1 MQLFFEKI
9 SFLVDKKFNI
19 TTLYKMKNLISIFLG
34 ILILL
39 STSCKQE
46 ETVSAFIYSSK
57 DHKMPPNGR
66 GIATLMQIG
75 YKVGDKWETTNIDLL
90 FSFFGQRE
98 KRHLR
103 QMTTPYLFKGIDGNW
118 HCVWAFGK
126 GRSEFGHSYSEDYT
140 TWRKQNNTTL
150 PSSITFLN
158 PIVKI
163 DGKKYVVK
171 FRSGKDFYQI
181 ETPDLITYSAPKKI
195 TEAQYANEYTNLKIN
210 GKTFEGI
217 FTEIP
222 QSCLDAYLAKEK
234 DANRRNALEKIKP
247 DNIESHLNGVKKL
260 SATLSLTGTLKKI
273 NPKMFGL
280 FYEDVGMACDGV
292 LYPECIQNR
301 DFEFLPTDREGYTST
316 TAWEFPNT
324 KYQVKT
330 DNPISKNNPHYI
342 QLDTTTPATIRNTG
356 WFEGIYLKKGGKY
369 RFSFFAKSKTPT
381 EISAKVFN
389 NKKIA
394 LTGSVKIEGDA
405 WKKYSVELTASD
417 EIENAKFELNV
428 NGGKQVCLDMI
439 SLFPKDTY
447 KGRENGLRK
456 DIVEL
461 FAQLKPNFLRFPG
474 GCIVHADK
482 VANFYRWQ
490 NTIGKLED
498 RKPTKVVWEYHQTF
512 GLGYQEYF
520 ELSEDIGAEPIPVV
534 SAGVACQVRG
544 GECVPMED
552 MPTYIQEV
560 LDLIE
565 WANGDA
571 KTTKW
576 GKVRAENG
584 HPAPFNMKYLGIG
597 NEDEMTKDFE
607 KRYLMIKDAVNKKYP
622 EIIIIGSSGIM
633 AKGQDY
639 DEGHQIVKKS
649 KTPII
654 DEHYYCSPEWY
665 IANQDFYDNHDR
677 NGPKVYLGE
686 FAPQYKSNKKR
697 KSSTYVYNML
707 NVRENNV
714 YSSLSSAIYMMN
726 LERNGDIVSM
736 LSYAPLVCRNCYERQ
751 TFMILADNKGAYP
764 TTEYYMQKLFSHNGG
779 EKYFDSKLKLDTKI
793 FGMAERTFASIIS
806 DENGDTIVKLINILP
821 VPLEISADISSK
833 IDGEKTVKKT
843 VFTGKEYTDTK
854 PTITESQTK
863 LGGKFKET
871 LQPYSFVI
879 LRFLK

>member
-1 MQLFFEKI
+1 M
-9 SFLVDKKFNI
+9 
-19 TTLYKMKNLISIFLG
+19 
-34 ILILL
+34 
-39 STSCKQE
+39 
-46 ETVSAFIYSSK
+46 
-57 DHKMPPNGR
+57 
-66 GIATLMQIG
+66 
-75 YKVGDKWETTNIDLL
+75 
-90 FSFFGQRE
+90 
-98 KRHLR
+98 
-103 QMTTPYLFKGIDGNW
+103 
-118 HCVWAFGK
+118 
-126 GRSEFGHSYSEDYT
+126 
-140 TWRKQNNTTL
+140 
-150 PSSITFLN
+150 
-158 PIVKI
+158 
-163 DGKKYVVK
+163 
-171 FRSGKDFYQI
+171 
-181 ETPDLITYSAPKKI
+181 
-195 TEAQYANEYTNLKIN
+195 
-210 GKTFEGI
+210 
-217 FTEIP
+217 
-222 QSCLDAYLAKEK
+222 
-234 DANRRNALEKIKP
+234 
-247 DNIESHLNGVKKL
+247 
-260 SATLSLTGTLKKI
+260 
-273 NPKMFGL
+273 
-280 FYEDVGMACDGV
+280 
-292 LYPECIQNR
+292 
-301 DFEFLPTDREGYTST
+301 
-316 TAWEFPNT
+316 
-324 KYQVKT
+324 
-330 DNPISKNNPHYI
+330 
-342 QLDTTTPATIRNTG
+342 
-356 WFEGIYLKKGGKY
+356 
-369 RFSFFAKSKTPT
+369 
-381 EISAKVFN
+381 
-389 NKKIA
+389 
-394 LTGSVKIEGDA
+394 KIEGDA

-607 KRYLMIKDAVNKKYP
+607 KRYLMIKNAVNKKYP

-806 DENGDTIVKLINILP
+806 DKNGDTIVKLINILP
-821 VPLEISADISSK
+821 VPLEISADISGK

-879 LRFLK
+879 LRFSK

>member
-1 MQLFFEKI
+1 MKKLIFILSAI
-9 SFLVDKKFNI
+9 S
-19 TTLYKMKNLISIFLG
+19 T
-34 ILILL
+34 LL
-39 STSCKQE
+39 SISCTQDQKNI
-46 ETVSAFIYSSK
+46 SAFIYSSK
-57 DHKMPPNGR
+57 DHRMPLHGMGKP
-66 GIATLMQIG
+66 TPMQIA
-75 YKVGDKWETTNIDLL
+75 YKVGDKWETTNIGLL
-90 FSFFGQRE
+90 FSFFGLRE
-98 KRHLR
+98 IRHVR

-126 GRSEFGHSYSEDYT
+126 GLSEFAHSYSENFT
-140 TWRKQNNTTL
+140 LWRKQNNTTL
-150 PSSITFLN
+150 PNGITFLN

-171 FRSGKDFYQI
+171 FKSGKDFYQI

-260 SATLSLTGTLKKI
+260 SATLSLTGTSKKI

-280 FYEDVGMACDGV
+280 FYEDVGMTCDGV

-356 WFEGIYLKKGGKY
+356 WAEGIYLKKGGKY

-565 WANGDA
+565 WANGNA

-806 DENGDTIVKLINILP
+806 DKNGDTIVKLINILP